1 MRGRMSVQVKRWGWE
16 GQIRV
21 RGVSSRVRGVSSRVR
36 GVSSRM
42 REVWMILMLWVGQV
56 LVSCV

>member
-21 RGVSSRVRGVSSRVR
+21 RGVSSRVRGVSR
-36 GVSSRM
+36 RM